1 MLEKLKKALS
11 EQVIDIFTFRM
22 EDLYDMSEE
31 FYQDHYRDMGSVL
44 YNVQKHQ
51 TLKSL
56 IDALYDYEFDY
67 IGIDSDEMVDEL
79 LELVFESS
87 K

>member
-1 MLEKLKKALS
+1 MLEQLKKTLIES
-11 EQVIDIFTFRM
+11 VIDIYTFRQ
-22 EDLYDMSEE
+22 EDLPLEEE
-31 FYQDHYRDMGSVL
+31 FYKDHYASMGFAL
-44 YNVQKHQ
+44 YHIQKHL

-56 IDALYDYEFDY
+56 IEALYDYEFDY

>member
-1 MLEKLKKALS
+1 MLEKLKKTLTES
-11 EQVIDIFTFRM
+11 VIDIYDCRQ
-22 EDLYDMSEE
+22 EDLPLEEE
-31 FYQDHYRDMGSVL
+31 FYKDHYASMGFAL
-44 YNVQKHQ
+44 YHIQKHL

-56 IDALYDYEFDY
+56 IEALYDYEFDY